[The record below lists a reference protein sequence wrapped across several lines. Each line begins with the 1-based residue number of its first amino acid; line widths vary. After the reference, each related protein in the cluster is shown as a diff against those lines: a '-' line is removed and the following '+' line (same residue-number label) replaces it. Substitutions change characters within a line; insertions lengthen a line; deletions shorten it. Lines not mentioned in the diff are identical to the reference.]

1 MMKHLNV
8 VQDDQVKMIVAQNVL
23 HQVQGNVIVA
33 IVKFLDME
41 L

>member
-1 MMKHLNV
+1 MKPLNV

-23 HQVQGNVIVA
+23 HQVLDNVIVV

>member
-1 MMKHLNV
+1 MMKHQNV
-8 VQDDQVKMIVAQNVL
+8 VQDDQVKMIVAQNVPL
-23 HQVQGNVIVA
+23 QVQDSVIVA